1 MKKSLKF
8 FCVVFLFLIVF
19 LIIFSVTFSKYSN
32 SVETKVSS
40 KIATPVINI
49 KSEDYQNIDVLEN
62 NIVSYNF
69 SVKNYDNFVSDVSFR
84 YILYFEYSQE
94 NPPIILNLYKD
105 VNGKEERIELNRKSN
120 RKL

>member
-8 FCVVFLFLIVF
+8 FCFVFLFLIVF
-19 LIIFSVTFSKYSN
+19 FIILSVTLSKYSN
-32 SVETKVSS
+32 SVETKVNS
-40 KIATPVINI
+40 KIATPVISI
-49 KSEDYQNIDVLEN
+49 KSEGYQNIDVLEN

-69 SVKNYDNFVSDVSFR
+69 SVKNYDNFISDVSFR

-105 VNGKEERIELNRKSN
+105 VNGKEEKIELNREPNS
-120 RKL
+120 KL

>member
-8 FCVVFLFLIVF
+8 FCFDFLFLVVCF
-19 LIIFSVTFSKYSN
+19 IIFSVTFSKYSN
-32 SVETKVSS
+32 SVETKVNS
-40 KIATPVINI
+40 KIATPVISI
-49 KSEDYQNIDVLEN
+49 KSEDYKNIDVLEN

-69 SVKNYDNFVSDVSFR
+69 SVKNYDNFISDVSFR

-105 VNGKEERIELNRKSN
+105 VNGKEEKIELNREPNS
-120 RKL
+120 KL